1 MTSPVLPGVP
11 SGTAHTGAGV
21 HLVLWAALLT
31 AVLPLD
37 VVGVEDGVLLDNQT
51 VQRSQQL
58 YSFQCFDCEGRTK
71 ENKAHCFPNTIY
83 WTRDKM
89 LKY

>member
-11 SGTAHTGAGV
+11 GGTAHTGAGV

-37 VVGVEDGVLLDNQT
+37 VVGVEDSVLLDNQT
-51 VQRSQQL
+51 VQGSQQL
-58 YSFQCFDCEGRTK
+58 FHSNVLTVRVEQRRIKHAVFRILFIGLGIRC
-71 ENKAHCFPNTIY
+71 
-83 WTRDKM
+83 
-89 LKY
+89 

>member
-21 HLVLWAALLT
+21 LLVLWAALLA

-37 VVGVEDGVLLDNQT
+37 VIGVEDGVLLDNQI
-51 VQRSQQL
+51 VQGSQQL
-58 YSFQCFDCEGRTK
+58 FSFQCIDCEG
-71 ENKAHCFPNTIY
+71 
-83 WTRDKM
+83 
-89 LKY
+89 